1 MRTYVAAAIEYFRN
15 ESNCRT
21 GAQRL
26 EGEMDKVAGT
36 SGASDAEDQ
45 GRETQHPPRS
55 HVDYPLLFEES
66 PEVLLVL
73 LPDAPRF
80 TMVAATKARFR
91 ATHTTRESL
100 GHGLFEI
107 FPDNPDDPG
116 ATGSSNLRA
125 SLERALK
132 TGQPDTMP
140 VQKYDIRGA
149 DGTFETKYWSPKNIP
164 VLAPKG
170 EVLYLLHRVEDV
182 TELVRA
188 SELGEEL
195 RGRTHEM
202 EREVITRSHE
212 LDVAFRTLRET
223 NLKLSEFDA
232 AKTAFF
238 NNISHEFRT
247 PLALILGTLE
257 DELGAGNKALPAQ
270 TRMQLKV
277 AQRNSLRL
285 LKLVNSLLEF
295 SRIEAGRMQAH
306 YQPTNLALLTAELA
320 GNFHSAVVR
329 GGLTLTV
336 DCPPLPEPVYVDRSM
351 WEKIVLNLISNAFKH
366 TFQGSITVRLEWRGD
381 SVQLAIE
388 DTGIGIAAEDLP
400 RLFDRFHRVEGAA
413 SRTHEGTGI
422 GLALVKELV
431 KLHGGTIAVESEPGR
446 GSRFTVTVQTGTAH
460 LPAENVG
467 TDPDTFASG
476 RMSAPYVE
484 EALQW
489 VPPAA
494 AAAQVEEVTG
504 ANAEGAPGRPTWTA
518 PRARILW
525 VDDNPDMR
533 SYVTRLLKRFY
544 DVTEASDGQAALES
558 ALASPPDLVLSDVMM
573 PRLDGFGLLRAL
585 RADTR
590 TRRLP
595 IILLSARA
603 GEESAIAGLDTGAD
617 DYLIKPF
624 SARELLAR
632 VRTHVELAWQR
643 RAWESELEQRV
654 RKRTTEMEVQI
665 KRMGLLNQITRA
677 IAERHDLRSI
687 FEVVIRSVEEN
698 LPADICWIGLP
709 GAATDGVELGN
720 SLMYEPDLQSGS
732 KRLPQEL
739 SGLELRS
746 LVSAPL
752 RAQGDLLGVLIAGR
766 RLPDSFSSGEC
777 EFLRQL
783 SEHVAIAARQGQLHE
798 SLQAA
803 YDDLHLTQQGI
814 VLREHWS
821 APAATAEPAA
831 APQLGGSKIS
841 G

>member
-1 MRTYVAAAIEYFRN
+1 M
-15 ESNCRT
+15 
-21 GAQRL
+21 
-26 EGEMDKVAGT
+26 
-36 SGASDAEDQ
+36 
-45 GRETQHPPRS
+45 
-55 HVDYPLLFEES
+55 
-66 PEVLLVL
+66 LLVL

-80 TMVAATKARFR
+80 TMVAATNARFR
-91 ATHTTRESL
+91 VTHTTRESL
-100 GHGLFEI
+100 GRGLFEV

-116 ATGSSNLRA
+116 ATGTRDLRA
-125 SLERALK
+125 SLERALHSR
-132 TGQPDTMP
+132 QPDTMP
-140 VQKYDIRGA
+140 VQQYDIRGA
-149 DGTFETKYWSPKNIP
+149 DGAYETKYWSPKNIP
-164 VLAPKG
+164 VLSQTG
-170 EVLYLLHRVEDV
+170 DVLYLLHRVEDV

-195 RGRTHEM
+195 RGRTHAM
-202 EREVITRSHE
+202 EREVISRSHE
-212 LDVAFRTLRET
+212 LAVALGTLRDT
-223 NLKLSEFDA
+223 NLKLAEVDI

-257 DELGAGNKALPAQ
+257 DELSGSNKALPAQ

-277 AQRNSLRL
+277 AHRNSLRL
-285 LKLVNSLLEF
+285 LKLVNSLLDF

-306 YQPTNLALLTAELA
+306 YQPTDLAVLTAELA
-320 GNFHSAVVR
+320 GNFHSAVVK

-336 DCPPLPEPVYVDRSM
+336 DCAPLPEPVYVDRAM

-366 TFQGSITVRLEWRGD
+366 TFHGSITVRLTWLGD
-381 SVQLAIE
+381 SVALAIE
-388 DTGIGIAAEDLP
+388 DTGVGIAAEHIGQ
-400 RLFDRFHRVEGAA
+400 LFDRFHRVEGAP

-431 KLHGGTIAVESEPGR
+431 KLHAGTIAVESEPGR
-446 GSRFTVTVQTGTAH
+446 GSRFTVTLKSGTAH
-460 LPAENVG
+460 LPEANVG
-467 TDPDTFASG
+467 TNPDTFAPG
-476 RMSAPYVE
+476 LSAPYVE

-489 VPPAA
+489 TPPAA
-494 AAAQVEEVTG
+494 LAGEIETSPATNAEEAAA
-504 ANAEGAPGRPTWTA
+504 RPTWSP

-544 DVTEASDGQAALES
+544 DVTEAVDGQAALES
-558 ALASPPDLVLSDVMM
+558 ALASPPDLILSDVMM

-603 GEESAIAGLDTGAD
+603 GEESAVAGLDSGAD
-617 DYLIKPF
+617 DYLVKPF

-643 RAWESELEQRV
+643 RAWEDELEQRV
-654 RKRTTEMEVQI
+654 RKRTTELETQI
-665 KRMGLLNQITRA
+665 QRMGLLNQITRA
-677 IAERHDLRSI
+677 IGERHDLRSI
-687 FEVVIRSVEEN
+687 LQVVIRSVEEH
-698 LPADICWIGLP
+698 LPADVCWIGLP
-709 GAATDGVELGN
+709 GAATDGFELGN
-720 SLMYEPDLQSGS
+720 GLVYESDIQAGS
-732 KRLPQEL
+732 VRLPPEL
-739 SGLELRS
+739 AALGLRS
-746 LVSAPL
+746 LVTAPL

-766 RLPDSFSSGEC
+766 LKPAAFSDGEC

-803 YDDLHLTQQGI
+803 YDDLHLTQQTLVPQAG
-814 VLREHWS
+814 HT
-821 APAATAEPAA
+821 PAADAA
-831 APQLGGSKIS
+831 ADGEASSGETKIS
-841 G
+841 TR